1 MAFDRLPLTATALLL
16 TAAAVAIAALV
27 QGSVG
32 VGFALLVAP
41 VLAALAPA
49 QLPVCLLVL
58 MIPLNV
64 YVAWRERRAL
74 DFAGAGWITAGRFFG
89 TFGGV
94 WILTALSAS
103 RLGMLVGATTILA
116 AVATLI
122 APSFK
127 PSPRAQV
134 ATGVVTGIS
143 ETATGIG
150 GPPLALLYQHH
161 PAPVLRSTIAF
172 CFVVGEVLSLGL
184 LALAGRAHAEQF
196 ATALVL
202 LPALAVGALAS
213 RLVHRRIAGR
223 VLRALV
229 LVFAIGSGTLL
240 LLRG

>member
-1 MAFDRLPLTATALLL
+1 MAVDRLPLTPTTLLL
-16 TAAAVAIAALV
+16 AAAAVALAAFV

-49 QLPVCLLVL
+49 ELPVCLLVL

-74 DFAGAGWITAGRFFG
+74 DLAGAGWITAGRFAG

-94 WILTALSAS
+94 WILAALSAS
-103 RLGMLVGATTILA
+103 RLAMLVGATTILA
-116 AVATLI
+116 AAATLV
-122 APSFK
+122 APSFR
-127 PSPRAQV
+127 PSRRAQV

-172 CFVVGEVLSLGL
+172 CFVVGEALSLAL
-184 LALAGRAHAEQF
+184 LALAGRAHAAQF
-196 ATALVL
+196 ATALAL

-213 RLVHRRIAGR
+213 RYAHRRIDGR
-223 VLRALV
+223 ILRGLV
-229 LVFAIGSGTLL
+229 LVFAIGSGALL